1 MDVYS
6 IAHNSYSL
14 PITLF
19 IQRIKPMKK
28 QIYKMLFLIAFSL
41 SSVSYANQSGELN
54 IFNITEAGL
63 NIQSVDTPQT
73 FSVQLTQS
81 SFSLKEQTKIKA
93 FLPSGLPVKGVV
105 SRIVEAADN
114 ELKEINVSSNAKPSN
129 EVTIVS
135 FEQGKGS
142 LQINKNLKLNRVV
155 LMRLFDA
162 KTLSYYEAKIDS
174 ASTGIFRKLD
184 TSSIQCIELPDDTQ
198 IIKAQ
203 SNQLS
208 IKESQKKLREIYDQK
223 ILDFNEKYN
232 LDDVNIKHLQ
242 SRPES
247 KHVIFI
253 NSYGGVLTNT
263 AWNDNYN
270 GGQPIS
276 YEPYDYNGDTS
287 FFDEDELY
295 RIWLGWKE
303 MAEDYAPFDVN
314 VTTNPLVYA
323 ATPAELRSQIIAT
336 TTVTRDSFY
345 SATAGGVAYVGVFNR
360 QSDYYKTGW
369 TFNGS
374 IGSLGP
380 THSHESGHQ
389 MGLRHDGTSEQGY
402 YRGHGVWGP
411 VMGAPFGKPYI
422 QWSKGEYADANN
434 TEDDLQRL
442 AQVLGVVPD
451 QNGDDFKASTPISF
465 NSDYTKSLITPSGI
479 FNDSDF
485 YTFTLS
491 EERLIQLNVKSE
503 LSYNLENRASNLV
516 FKVTLYNESN
526 EVIYDST
533 SPVDISPY
541 KNDVFYIQLLKPG
554 KYSVKVSPYFSDTGT
569 LTGFTDYG
577 NGGEYRIKVGDVSGP
592 IYIEDTILNLS
603 GEAQSEYR
611 ASFFAPSDTLFVS
624 VDMSSDMSSGDADLY
639 VRFKQEPIVSFN
651 EEDWDCRPFYA
662 GSNESCS
669 LEDKGDNYFILV
681 YGATEY
687 SDVRLQYTVTSDANG
702 DADNDGLSNAL
713 EVYIYKTNA
722 LKADSD
728 GDGILDSVEIENG
741 SDPLN
746 PNEDSDG
753 DGYSDAEEANL
764 GSNPYD
770 SNDVPLNIT
779 PWLRVLLKDK

>member
-1 MDVYS
+1 
-6 IAHNSYSL
+6 
-14 PITLF
+14 
-19 IQRIKPMKK
+19 MKK
-28 QIYKMLFLIAFSL
+28 QTNQMIALLVFIF
-41 SSVSYANQSGELN
+41 SSVSYAEQDKYTD
-54 IFNITEAGL
+54 IFTITEHSL
-63 NIQSVDTPQT
+63 NVDNIEPPQT
-73 FSVQLTQS
+73 FSINLSKSLS
-81 SFSLKEQTKIKA
+81 SLSEQTKIKA
-93 FLPSGLPVKGVV
+93 YLPSGVAVKGTVV
-105 SRIVEAADN
+105 RVIEASADLLVASDNKAPN
-114 ELKEINVSSNAKPSN
+114 EMMVI
-129 EVTIVS
+129 S
-135 FEQGKGS
+135 FENGKGS
-142 LQINKNLKLNRVV
+142 LQINKNMALDQIVSL
-155 LMRLFDA
+155 RLFDA
-162 KTLSYYEAKIDS
+162 KTLSYYDASIDS
-174 ASTGIFRKLD
+174 SFRGVFRKLD
-184 TSSIQCIELPDDTQ
+184 SNQIQCVELPNEAQVIKSKASTTIPEFKKNNALSQ
-198 IIKAQ
+198 KAQNVIIK
-203 SNQLS
+203 NKLNDTT
-208 IKESQKKLREIYDQK
+208 IKQ
-223 ILDFNEKYN
+223 
-232 LDDVNIKHLQ
+232 LQ

-253 NSYGGVLTNT
+253 NSYGGVLTDT

-303 MAEDYAPFDVN
+303 MSEDYAPFDVN
-314 VTTNPLVYA
+314 VTTDPLVYN
-323 ATPAELRSQIIAT
+323 ATPSEFRSQIIAT
-336 TTVTRDSFY
+336 TTTTRDSFY
-345 SATAGGVAYVGVFNR
+345 TANAGGVAFLGVFGR
-360 QSDYYKTGW
+360 QIDYYKTGW
-369 TFNGS
+369 TFNSS

-389 MGLRHDGTSEQGY
+389 MGLRHDGTSSLGY
-402 YRGHGVWGP
+402 YSGHGVWGP
-411 VMGAPFGKPYI
+411 VMGAPFGKSYI

-434 TEDDLQRL
+434 TEDDLQII
-442 AQVLGVVPD
+442 AQVLGVVSD
-451 QNGDDFKASTPISF
+451 QNGDDFSVATPISF
-465 NSDYTKSLITPSGI
+465 NSDYTQSLVTPSGI

-485 YTFTLS
+485 YTFTLN
-491 EERLIQLNVKSE
+491 EEKLLQLNVKSE

-554 KYSVKVSPYFSDTGT
+554 KYFVKVSPYFSDTGT

-611 ASFFAPSDTLFVS
+611 VSFFAPSDTLFVS
-624 VDMSSDMSSGDADLY
+624 VDMSSDMSNGDADLY

-713 EVYIYKTNA
+713 EVFIYKTNA

-728 GDGILDSVEIENG
+728 GDGISDFVEIENG